1 MTTMERRVLYLTV
14 EVGASHIRTAAKQ
27 AIELAEKL
35 NCNIVFIFKGIKL
48 YARPDSDAAQIERE
62 YEAEVETLKQ

>member
-1 MTTMERRVLYLTV
+1 
-14 EVGASHIRTAAKQ
+14 
-27 AIELAEKL
+27 
-35 NCNIVFIFKGIKL
+35 VFSFNGIKL